1 MAGLVLYSTAG
12 LRLNFCAKLNICA
25 SISATSPSCKTL
37 AENFDNK
44 TEKKT
49 LSRNYKVEKAENTTI
64 KIKVGQLKIFNLL

>member
-1 MAGLVLYSTAG
+1 MVI
-12 LRLNFCAKLNICA
+12 K
-25 SISATSPSCKTL
+25 SATSARSETL

>member
-1 MAGLVLYSTAG
+1 M
-12 LRLNFCAKLNICA
+12 
-25 SISATSPSCKTL
+25 L

-49 LSRNYKVEKAENTTI
+49 LLINYKVEKAENTTI